1 MTQVLWQAEAVAPT
15 ARESAPALG
24 PAARRVIE
32 AVRAGAAGSLF
43 PPVLRLDEDGLLTHD
58 RDLAGES
65 DAALLTAALTDPRFA
80 PLGTLLDALDAW
92 CGRTAAQHT
101 ALLAPGVLD
110 VTDGALFGPLVCEAF
125 TACAAGV
132 AYGAEEECARWTG
145 FLDRFLQRL
154 ARDTGTAWFDQ
165 PDLRL
170 PVTGIEA
177 HGAETH
183 NGRRR
188 VLRVRLGG
196 GGSIAY
202 KPRPAGGEVLF
213 LPPDDSLFALLNAL
227 PSTSGPVRLPV
238 LRCTPGSG
246 PDGREYTWQEW
257 LEPPAQWGPI
267 RSGNGR
273 RLHGTRLGRR
283 QAERYWHRAGS
294 LAAAAFRF
302 GIADLGEG
310 NLLAGTRPQDREP
323 LPYPVDLEIFLTPL
337 RRLHDTGLIADEAA
351 GDHHHPGFEDRPRW
365 CTVDGP
371 VAHFTETAD
380 GGPRLVRRD
389 RPCTR
394 VATRTVVADTHGRA
408 GHGPYLPSFLRGMFD
423 AWTLMSRHHDRIR
436 AHLHRAAPDAYVRVL
451 LKPTAAYT
459 EALADRLTGTGT
471 RAEGPSPARPGGA
484 PATQP
489 QDTSGATA
497 EAARGALAETVFGP
511 AETAQLDVGDV
522 PYFFRRVHG
531 GPLLRTADPARGPT
545 PAAHLTVPADPDPD
559 WPPSAAVVDERGRD
573 LAGLGVALRDAVEY
587 ACATVGPGTLEGDGV
602 RVRVTDRH
610 TGEAEFIWAEAGRRI
625 TYVWDRE
632 TVRIRVEPFARP
644 EPAPDVRRRLL
655 CMDRVDAVLR
665 ARWVAS
671 GFTDEATEK
680 QLVALTTAGMRW
692 LADVVARYGWP
703 GRALVGPAAAAA
715 ACRLVQHA
723 EGPITFQQECLRLI
737 QRAAREGDLP
747 RRQVAYVTDALRV
760 GQGRPQVYGTKFA
773 MCEGELQPCP
783 IEQPDRVDEL
793 RRNLGME
800 PLARYAGRLR
810 SRYRTGTR

>member
-15 ARESAPALG
+15 VRGSVPALS
-24 PAARRVIE
+24 PAARRVID
-32 AVRAGAAGSLF
+32 AVRAGAASPLF
-43 PPVLRLDEDGLLTHD
+43 PPVLRLGEDGLLAHD
-58 RDLAGES
+58 RDLAGEP

-80 PLGTLLDALDAW
+80 PLDTLLDALDAW

-101 ALLAPGVLD
+101 TLLAPGVLD

-132 AYGAEEECARWTG
+132 PYDAEEECARWTG

-154 ARDTGTAWFDQ
+154 ARDTGTPWFDQ
-165 PDLRL
+165 LDLRL

-177 HGAETH
+177 QGAETH

-196 GGSIAY
+196 GSIAY
-202 KPRPAGGEVLF
+202 KPRPASGEVLF
-213 LPPDDSLFALLNAL
+213 LPPDDSVFALLNAL
-227 PSTSGPVRLPV
+227 PSASGPVRLPV

-246 PDGREYTWQEW
+246 PDGREYSWQEW
-257 LEPPAQWGPI
+257 LEPPTQWGVI
-267 RSGNGR
+267 RTGNGR

-310 NLLAGTRPQDREP
+310 NLLVGTRPQDREP

-337 RRLHDTGLIADEAA
+337 QRLHDTGLIADEAA

-371 VAHFTETAD
+371 VTHFTETAD

-394 VATRTVVADTHGRA
+394 GGTRTVVADTHGRT

-436 AHLHRAAPDAYVRVL
+436 AHLQRAAPDTYVRVL

-459 EALADRLTGTGT
+459 EALADRLTGAGT
-471 RAEGPSPARPGGA
+471 RAGAPSPDRPGGT
-484 PATQP
+484 PATVP
-489 QDTSGATA
+489 QEVAGATA
-497 EAARGALAETVFGP
+497 EAVHGALAEPVFGP

-522 PYFFRRVHG
+522 PYFFRRAHG
-531 GPLLRTADPARGPT
+531 GPLLRTADPAHRPS
-545 PAAHLTVPADPDPD
+545 PAAHLTVPADPDPA
-559 WPPSAAVVDERGRD
+559 WPPSAAVLDERGRD

-587 ACATVGPGTLEGDGV
+587 AFATAGPGTLEGDGV

-610 TGEAEFIWAEAGRRI
+610 TGEAEFTWAEAGRRI
-625 TYVWDRE
+625 TYTWDLER
-632 TVRIRVEPFARP
+632 VRIRVEPFTRP
-644 EPAPDVRRRLL
+644 EPVPDVRRRLL
-655 CMDRVDAVLR
+655 RMDRVDAVLR

-680 QLVALTTAGMRW
+680 RLVALTTAGMGW

-703 GRALVGPAAAAA
+703 GHALVGPAAAAA
-715 ACRLVQHA
+715 ACRLLQHA
-723 EGPITFQQECLRLI
+723 EGPIAFQQECLRLI

-760 GQGRPQVYGTKFA
+760 GQGRPQVYGTKFRLR
-773 MCEGELQPCP
+773 EGELEPCP

-810 SRYRTGTR
+810 SRYRTRTR